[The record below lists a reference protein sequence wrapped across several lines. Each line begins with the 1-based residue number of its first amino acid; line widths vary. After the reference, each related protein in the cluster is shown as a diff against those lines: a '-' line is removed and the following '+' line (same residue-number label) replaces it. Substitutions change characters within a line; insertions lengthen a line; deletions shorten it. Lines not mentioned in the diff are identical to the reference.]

1 MNNMKLSEMCLFFE
15 WNLNLVP
22 RVLSYSSLESCPV
35 LELKVSFKGNVKVE
49 NTATDS
55 NAEKL
60 SNVAFKAVIYMFL
73 SRTIC
78 VDFSQCR
85 LGECAIH
92 RPITIG
98 NTMICSYFWHLY
110 YYMRNFCNLIGLE
123 QWYFS

>member
-1 MNNMKLSEMCLFFE
+1 M
-15 WNLNLVP
+15 
-22 RVLSYSSLESCPV
+22 
-35 LELKVSFKGNVKVE
+35 KVE

-60 SNVAFKAVIYMFL
+60 SNVAFKAVLYMFL

-110 YYMRNFCNLIGLE
+110 YYNFEISLVVFMPNITTNNAITYTNTTRVIFRNG
-123 QWYFS
+123 YT

>member
-1 MNNMKLSEMCLFFE
+1 M
-15 WNLNLVP
+15 
-22 RVLSYSSLESCPV
+22 
-35 LELKVSFKGNVKVE
+35 KVE

-60 SNVAFKAVIYMFL
+60 SNVAFKAVLYMFL
-73 SRTIC
+73 SRTIR

-110 YYMRNFCNLIGLE
+110 YYNFEISLVVFMPNITTNNAITYTNTTRVIFRN
-123 QWYFS
+123 WYT